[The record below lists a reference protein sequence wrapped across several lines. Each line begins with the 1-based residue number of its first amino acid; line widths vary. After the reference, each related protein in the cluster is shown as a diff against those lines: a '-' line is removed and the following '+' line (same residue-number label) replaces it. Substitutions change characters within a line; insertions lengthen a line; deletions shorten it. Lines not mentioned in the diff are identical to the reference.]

1 MDHSDPRYV
10 QYEQWVR
17 AHSAELYR
25 FAYRLAGK
33 RETAEDLLQETF
45 TEAWRSLEKREA
57 PDHPRAW
64 LFQILR
70 FRYAHLIRDTGHH
83 LRTAHA
89 ADTLDSQPAPE
100 GISPLETLAN
110 QELLQN
116 ALDTLAPRIR
126 ETFLMVFLE
135 GNTCRE
141 TAEALKIPLGTVL
154 SRLDRARQLLRSAL
168 GPSLGSALDP
178 SVSPPHVAIAKQE
191 GGHD

>member
-1 MDHSDPRYV
+1 MDHADPRYV
-10 QYEQWVR
+10 QYEEWVR

-25 FAYRLAGK
+25 FAFRLAGK

-45 TEAWRSLEKREA
+45 TEAWRSLEKKEP

-70 FRYAHLIRDTGHH
+70 FRYAHLIRDHGHH
-83 LRTAHA
+83 LRTSHD
-89 ADTLDSQPAPE
+89 ADTLDAQPAPE
-100 GISPLETLAN
+100 VTSPLESLAN

-116 ALDTLAPRIR
+116 ALNTLAPRIR

-141 TAEALKIPLGTVL
+141 TADALNIPLGTVL
-154 SRLDRARQLLRSAL
+154 SRLDRARQLLRAAL
-168 GPSLGSALDP
+168 GPSA
-178 SVSPPHVAIAKQE
+178 SPLAAVKQE